1 MSHFELV
8 IIGAHI
14 GVHIIDQIKLF
25 KNQKILLI
33 EPVPHNLKTLRANV
47 AKYRNIIIE
56 PITIGQKKEI
66 REFYFIKEK
75 SIGKLK
81 KHWASGIGSFNKE
94 HILSHKTKRFKVNDS
109 DINKINIQCLSINDL
124 IKKYSISSINTLQ
137 IDVEGAE
144 YEILSELDFNRIVI
158 NKILFESKHF
168 DGPFKEGN
176 KLKDILKKL
185 EKNNYNIKKIDNE
198 NILAEKII

>member
-1 MSHFELV
+1 M
-8 IIGAHI
+8 
-14 GVHIIDQIKLF
+14 
-25 KNQKILLI
+25 
-33 EPVPHNLKTLRANV
+33 
-47 AKYRNIIIE
+47 
-56 PITIGQKKEI
+56 
-66 REFYFIKEK
+66 
-75 SIGKLK
+75 
-81 KHWASGIGSFNKE
+81 
-94 HILSHKTKRFKVNDS
+94 
-109 DINKINIQCLSINDL
+109 

-144 YEILSELDFNRIVI
+144 YEILSELDFNRILI

-198 NILAEKII
+198 NIFAEKII